1 ELWGVRDPS
10 TSWGL
15 AIYELKPTWT
25 SLWGRFGYGQIPLP
39 EGIYSGLLWVIGI
52 GLLGLLIPVL
62 LSRKDELKQVGV
74 PLLILVLNVILGFV
88 VVFYYLLISPAG
100 AMGRFFYPALASL
113 SILAF
118 YGFSRW
124 FTLLPQKTPLATHHS
139 LLAIFTNLG
148 MAILTTVALW
158 GYLAPAYA
166 RPPSFAAAT
175 AVPHPIDAQ
184 FDGFVV
190 LRGYEVRGTAVVA
203 GDPLNIDLYW
213 EVVGQPPGN
222 YLLFVHLIDSETGA
236 MVVQRDTHPGL
247 GRFPSR
253 YWQPGDRFI
262 DSIRMWLPETT
273 YTPSTANL
281 SIGLYVPG
289 AYRLGITGADGIGLG
304 DALPLGEIT
313 LKPAA
318 FAESRAYPNP
328 QNQNFADTFT
338 LLGYEYDKR
347 VMLPGD
353 LVTVTTY
360 WQTQR
365 PVSGTYRVET
375 FLQDEAGQE
384 ADVDVVTAV
393 AADPLAANLAGNEV
407 VTVVQTFRVPPTL
420 PPGSYAFDVRIFDV
434 TVNEPLNLLAE
445 DGHIL
450 NNHLLLSRV
459 GLRPFP

>member
-1 ELWGVRDPS
+1 
-10 TSWGL
+10 
-15 AIYELKPTWT
+15 
-25 SLWGRFGYGQIPLP
+25 
-39 EGIYSGLLWVIGI
+39 
-52 GLLGLLIPVL
+52 
-62 LSRKDELKQVGV
+62 
-74 PLLILVLNVILGFV
+74 
-88 VVFYYLLISPAG
+88 
-100 AMGRFFYPALASL
+100 
-113 SILAF
+113 
-118 YGFSRW
+118 
-124 FTLLPQKTPLATHHS
+124 
-139 LLAIFTNLG
+139 
-148 MAILTTVALW
+148 
-158 GYLAPAYA
+158 
-166 RPPSFAAAT
+166 
-175 AVPHPIDAQ
+175 
-184 FDGFVV
+184 
-190 LRGYEVRGTAVVA
+190 
-203 GDPLNIDLYW
+203 
-213 EVVGQPPGN
+213 
-222 YLLFVHLIDSETGA
+222 
-236 MVVQRDTHPGL
+236 
-247 GRFPSR
+247 
-253 YWQPGDRFI
+253 
-262 DSIRMWLPETT
+262 
-273 YTPSTANL
+273 NL

-313 LKPAA
+313 LNPAA

-328 QNQNFADTFT
+328 QNQNFADAFT
-338 LLGYEYDKR
+338 LMGYEYDKR

-393 AADPLAANLAGNEV
+393 AADPLAANLAGNEI
-407 VTVVQTFRVPPTL
+407 VTVVQTFRVPPML